1 MVTILN
7 FYRSLFS
14 TQFFRCSEG
23 DGGGSRGN
31 KDEGEDS
38 IALFKCVHKKGMS
51 KPQINSIHNYK
62 NEYLWEKTHYA
73 TDLHQ
78 KNKEWFLTV
87 YKLLVHFGTER
98 NIDKMLLTLVVRELF
113 ESQLL
118 LGVQQCV
125 TYQLLV

>member
-1 MVTILN
+1 M
-7 FYRSLFS
+7 
-14 TQFFRCSEG
+14 
-23 DGGGSRGN
+23 
-31 KDEGEDS
+31 
-38 IALFKCVHKKGMS
+38 
-51 KPQINSIHNYK
+51 NSIDYYK
-62 NEYLWEKTHYA
+62 NEYPWENTHYA

-78 KNKEWFLTV
+78 ENKKWFLTV

-98 NIDKMLLTLVVRELF
+98 NVDKMILTLVVRELF